1 MSFRTSGY
9 FDKYPHNTSRSSAS
23 SQSRSF
29 DGFWSVSPSVS
40 LDTSWLPTYIQSWQV
55 CVTNS
60 ICPVN
65 RIVDIKAFA
74 QAESKATRA
83 LVIIIALL
91 HAALALTL
99 KVLFFSY
106 YIVKQIGVKD
116 PLGGE
121 TGDEVPGLL
130 F

>member
-1 MSFRTSGY
+1 M
-9 FDKYPHNTSRSSAS
+9 
-23 SQSRSF
+23 
-29 DGFWSVSPSVS
+29 
-40 LDTSWLPTYIQSWQV
+40 
-55 CVTNS
+55 
-60 ICPVN
+60 
-65 RIVDIKAFA
+65 